1 MSSLLDL
8 SAGPCCTPTALL
20 GARSF
25 KLKGRA
31 KHDINGEIL
40 ASSILVIDGTEAH
53 ALHVKQILASAGFKN
68 VHSETQPRNV
78 VARIRELKP
87 DLIALDLQM
96 PDISGMEIMGLL
108 ASDEESLH
116 DGPLLVLSADTSVN
130 AKRNA
135 FDLGADFFLPRPVDV
150 TDLCLR
156 VSNLLARNIDRKQ
169 LEAQNLHL
177 QEMVEARAAE
187 LEQTNK
193 SLEVEMRVRKKA
205 DTLLR
210 DAERRLRF
218 LLTSSPTS
226 IFSANPN
233 PPYNVTFISDNVQ
246 SQLGYAA
253 KEFTADP
260 DFRTD
265 HLHPDDATRLAV
277 EMPLLVVKGHYTTEC
292 RFMHKDGLYR
302 WMQSDMAVILDA
314 TGAPSEVI
322 GSWMDISDRKL
333 SEEILA
339 KQAVELSSVNA
350 RLQEYGRLKSEFVST
365 ASHEMRTPLTV
376 IREFANLLAD
386 GAAGSTVEEQSEC
399 YEAILRNCDR
409 LTAMLD
415 YLLDFRRI
423 EAGKLTLRRERVS
436 ATEVIRR
443 CYKDMLPKCARHG
456 LTFKL
461 EVPDELPLVLADE
474 EQLMQVLVNLAGNA
488 MKFTPEGGS
497 VELSAIPG
505 DGYVQI
511 SVTDTGRG
519 IAPEN
524 LDSVF
529 EAFRQIDRVE
539 GPGFRGTGLG
549 LTISKSIVEMHDGN
563 LSVESTV
570 GSGTKFSFTLPLW
583 SESAGLEALVDD
595 KWEDSEGAVF
605 LLVVRPKTDGSSPG
619 VLSVESLAPLAIAT
633 KAALRAYDNGMVL
646 PDYGCIAYVLECNRA
661 GITAAVERLS
671 KESAP
676 QVTGWSDISYNV
688 VEITERHGVSES
700 LLKSLEGMYNANID
714 PVSSIESGN

>member
-1 MSSLLDL
+1 MTPLIDL
-8 SAGPCCTPTALL
+8 SADPCPDQSFKSFVGPL
-20 GARSF
+20 
-25 KLKGRA
+25 KLKG
-31 KHDINGEIL
+31 KDKNGIENEIL
-40 ASSILVIDGTEAH
+40 ASIILIVQGNEAN
-53 ALHVKQILASAGFKN
+53 ALNLKRALTSAGFEN
-68 VHSETQPRNV
+68 VHVETQPRDV
-78 VARIRELKP
+78 VVRIRELKP

-96 PDISGMEIMGLL
+96 PELSGLEIMAMLK
-108 ASDEESLH
+108 SDESLH
-116 DGPLLVLSADTSVN
+116 IGPVIVLSGDTSLEM
-130 AKRNA
+130 KRKA
-135 FDLGADFFLPRPVDV
+135 FDLGAERFLPEPIDV
-150 TDLCLR
+150 TDLCLGVR
-156 VSNLLARNIDRKQ
+156 NVLTRNIDRKH
-169 LEAQNLHL
+169 LEFQNLHL

-210 DAERRLRF
+210 NAERRLRF

-246 SQLGYAA
+246 SQLGYSAN
-253 KEFTADP
+253 EFTEDP

-265 HLHPDDATRLAV
+265 HLHPEDALRLAI
-277 EMPLLVVKGHYTTEC
+277 EMPLLVAQGQYTTKC
-292 RFMHKDGLYR
+292 RFMHRDGSYR
-302 WMQSDMAVILDA
+302 WMQSDMAVILDSA
-314 TGAPSEVI
+314 GAPYEVI

-333 SEEILA
+333 SEEVLA

-350 RLQEYGRLKSEFVST
+350 RLQEFDRLKSEFVST

-386 GAAGSTVEEQSEC
+386 GAAGSTAEDQAEC

-423 EAGKLTLRRERVS
+423 EAGKLTLRRDRVC

-443 CYKDMLPKCARHG
+443 CYKDMLPKCVRHG
-456 LTFKL
+456 LTFKI

-488 MKFTPEGGS
+488 MKFTPAGGS
-497 VELSAIPG
+497 VELSAASL
-505 DGYVQI
+505 DGRLQI
-511 SVTDTGRG
+511 NVIDTGRG

-539 GPGFRGTGLG
+539 GPGFQGTGLG
-549 LTISKSIVEMHDGN
+549 LTISKSIVEMHGGS
-563 LSVESTV
+563 LSVESSV
-570 GSGTKFSFTLPLW
+570 GIGTKFSFTLPLW
-583 SESAGLEALVDD
+583 SESAGLQALVDD

-605 LLVVRPKTDGSSPG
+605 LLVVRPKTDDSSSLA
-619 VLSVESLAPLAIAT
+619 LSLESLAPLAIAT

-661 GITAAVERLS
+661 GITAAVDRLS
-671 KESAP
+671 KELASKI
-676 QVTGWSDISYNV
+676 TGWPDITYNV
-688 VEITERHGVSES
+688 VEITERHMASES
-700 LLKSLEGMYNANID
+700 LLKSLEGMYNMNID
-714 PVSSIESGN
+714 PAPLVEAGN